1 MCTDATVHF
10 TVNLVSGTTNRLLPK
25 KEKFN
30 CNGLEKALKLYT
42 TKKTSNMHLFDEN
55 QQLKKYNEVGDII
68 DAYYP
73 VRLDL
78 YLKRKNYLI
87 KALQRIVKI
96 LSNKARFIKEQC
108 DDNLDLRKKK
118 KTVVI
123 DLLKTMGF
131 DVIDEDDGFKYLRS
145 MTIDS
150 VEEENY
156 QKLMNECQEK
166 KDELEKLK
174 EKTIESMWLDEL
186 NVLEKQ
192 YKKYQ
197 KERTD
202 RLTGVSAK
210 KVKKM
215 KLKKMKIKKK

>member
-1 MCTDATVHF
+1 
-10 TVNLVSGTTNRLLPK
+10 
-25 KEKFN
+25 
-30 CNGLEKALKLYT
+30 
-42 TKKTSNMHLFDEN
+42 
-55 QQLKKYNEVGDII
+55 
-68 DAYYP
+68 
-73 VRLDL
+73 
-78 YLKRKNYLI
+78 
-87 KALQRIVKI
+87 
-96 LSNKARFIKEQC
+96 
-108 DDNLDLRKKK
+108 
-118 KTVVI
+118 
-123 DLLKTMGF
+123 
-131 DVIDEDDGFKYLRS
+131 

-150 VEEENY
+150 VEEEYY

-215 KLKKMKIKKK
+215 KLKKMKIKKQ